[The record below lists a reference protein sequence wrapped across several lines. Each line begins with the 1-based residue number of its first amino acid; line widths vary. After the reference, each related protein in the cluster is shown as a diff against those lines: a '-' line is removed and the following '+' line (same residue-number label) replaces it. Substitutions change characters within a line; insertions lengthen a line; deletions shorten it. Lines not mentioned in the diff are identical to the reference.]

1 MARKTYTSSE
11 VKNRWNKNNY
21 YRTSAMIPKEL
32 GEKFKEKCKRENISM
47 NSVFVQAV
55 ENFVK
60 ED

>member
-1 MARKTYTSSE
+1 
-11 VKNRWNKNNY
+11 
-21 YRTSAMIPKEL
+21 MIPKEL